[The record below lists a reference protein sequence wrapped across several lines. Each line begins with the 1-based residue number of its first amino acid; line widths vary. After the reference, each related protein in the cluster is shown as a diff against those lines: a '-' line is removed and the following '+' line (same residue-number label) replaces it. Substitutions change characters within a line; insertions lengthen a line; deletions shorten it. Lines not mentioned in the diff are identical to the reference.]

1 MTNRKIIDY
10 RVRIQVAEDSL
21 DGVLLDFLKHE
32 RHPSF
37 SHKEMVLWA
46 LRGYWMAI
54 AFRQQ
59 RLEMGSASIS
69 KAKIQQIAKDSIYQ
83 LNQQI
88 AYIHMACGLEQDL
101 MDWSA
106 FESVAISGVDR
117 SVQSRNDA
125 KGKQVAKLFVRETAA
140 VEEQP
145 VNGENWYGGTDLFD
159 SSI

>member
-1 MTNRKIIDY
+1 
-10 RVRIQVAEDSL
+10 
-21 DGVLLDFLKHE
+21 
-32 RHPSF
+32 
-37 SHKEMVLWA
+37 MVLWA

-54 AFRQQ
+54 AFRQ
-59 RLEMGSASIS
+59 RSEMEDASIS
-69 KAKIQQIAKDSIYQ
+69 KAKIQQIAKDSIHQ

-101 MDWSA
+101 MDWSS
-106 FESVAISGVDR
+106 ESVAISGVDR

-125 KGKQVAKLFVRETAA
+125 RGKQVAKPFVRETAA

-145 VNGENWYGGTDLFD
+145 VSGENWYGGTDLFD